1 MTQDHYFSRKPK
13 VKAQYGLIRAHLRGR
28 FFEFLTASGVFSKK
42 RIDLGT
48 KVLIESMGLPDT
60 GNALDLGCGY
70 GAVGIVAAAVHP
82 KVCVYMVDV
91 NEWAVRLSRENTKR
105 NHVDNVVLR
114 SGYLY
119 EPVKDMLFDVI
130 LSNPPVSAGLKVVLP
145 IIQQAPLHLNH
156 DGSFQMVIRSKIGG
170 KRLFGVMEE
179 TFGNAKVL
187 AIESG
192 YRVLL
197 SKKA

>member
-1 MTQDHYFSRKPK
+1 MPHEHYFSRKPK
-13 VKAQYGLIRAHLRGR
+13 AKAQYGLIQAHLRDR

-48 KVLIESMGLPDT
+48 RVLIESMVLPDV
-60 GNALDLGCGY
+60 GNVLDLGCGY
-70 GAVGIVAAAVHP
+70 GAVGIVAAAWRP
-82 KVCVYMVDV
+82 TVCVFMVDV
-91 NEWAVRLSRENTKR
+91 NERAVWLARENAIR
-105 NHVDNVVLR
+105 NHVGNVVFR

-119 EPVKDMLFDVI
+119 GPVEDVQFSVI

-145 IIQQAPLHLNH
+145 IIQEAPLHLNR
-156 DGSFQMVIRSKIGG
+156 DGSFQMVVRSKIGG

-179 TFGNAKVL
+179 TFGNAQVL